1 VNTNNQHLA
10 MELDTG
16 SPISAISDNL
26 YKNLFSSEHL
36 EPATLNLK
44 TYTGTTI
51 NTLGKIRIKI
61 EVNNVK
67 ASFDLYVI
75 VNGGPSLLGRDFI
88 KRFQIPIG
96 INNINMKKNL
106 NSILEENHEVFDDQP
121 GKFKLKKVK
130 LYLQENAI
138 RRHSVISI
146 LESFTRLRK
155 LNLPIHTNIKKQS
168 IEMGNF
174 I

>member
-1 VNTNNQHLA
+1 MVIIEDTIQDSDEAEWALGINKILFRNFHQPFIVHVNINNQHLA

-16 SPISAISDNL
+16 SPISAISGNL

-106 NSILEENHEVFDDQP
+106 NSILEENHEVF
-121 GKFKLKKVK
+121 
-130 LYLQENAI
+130 ENSKI
-138 RRHSVISI
+138 Q
-146 LESFTRLRK
+146 
-155 LNLPIHTNIKKQS
+155 IKKS
-168 IEMGNF
+168 
-174 I
+174 